1 MIRVVGENSML
12 KKLVIVPGI
21 KRTIAGILDA
31 VALPLSAIPGG
42 EALVLPIN
50 SVSAAFG
57 GTGLIQATKQKTV
70 QKFGLSSI
78 ASVFS
83 VLTLIAHAVPS
94 FQIYLP
100 LLQKLAAISGA
111 AAVGSLKTNV
121 TAEALPVSKSKKV
134 VPISEKAKLKKG
146 LGKKS

>member
-1 MIRVVGENSML
+1 M
-12 KKLVIVPGI
+12 KKLIALPGI
-21 KRTIAGILDA
+21 KRTVSGILDA

-42 EALVLPIN
+42 DVLVLPIN

-57 GTGLIQATKQKTV
+57 GTGLIHATKEKTV
-70 QKFGLSSI
+70 KEYGLSSI

-83 VLTLIAHAVPS
+83 VLTLIAHIVPA

-100 LLQKLAAISGA
+100 ILQKLAAISGA
-111 AAVGSLKTNV
+111 AAVGSLKTNASFESV
-121 TAEALPVSKSKKV
+121 QPLPASKAIVEKV
-134 VPISEKAKLKKG
+134 VPIREKVKIKKG